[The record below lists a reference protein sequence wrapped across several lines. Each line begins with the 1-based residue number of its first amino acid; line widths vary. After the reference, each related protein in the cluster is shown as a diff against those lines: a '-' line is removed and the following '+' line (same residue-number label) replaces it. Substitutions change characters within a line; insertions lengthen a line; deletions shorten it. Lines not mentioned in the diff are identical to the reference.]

1 MQGEIE
7 IIHGIQAIF
16 ASPAGKGFVVFCSRW
31 LIYVFALLA
40 AGTGL
45 YRRRRDWR
53 HAAIEAGWSALLALV
68 AALSLGELIGRI
80 RPFQADGGINLLIPA
95 PLSEYSFPSAHTA
108 VAFAIASALA
118 YAHASFGFIAFA
130 VAFLVAFGRVGA
142 GVHYPSDVMAGA
154 LVGFLAFL
162 AVRYLHKAIRRR
174 DVKRAAE
181 HLAPPPQP

>member
-7 IIHGIQAIF
+7 IIHGIQALF

-40 AGTGL
+40 AGTSL
-45 YRRRRDWR
+45 YRRREWK
-53 HAAIEAGWSALLALV
+53 HAAYEAGWSALLALV
-68 AALSLGELIGRI
+68 AALALGELIGRI
-80 RPFQADGGINLLIPA
+80 RPFQADGSIGLLIPA
-95 PLSEYSFPSAHTA
+95 PLSAYSFPSAHTA

-142 GVHYPSDVMAGA
+142 GVHYPSDVIAGA
-154 LVGFLAFL
+154 LVGFLAFV

-181 HLAPPPQP
+181 HQTSPQS